1 MRRELPLDE
10 PAECDELETQAVEGV
25 HRREEH
31 APGLPQAHGWR
42 ADLPLEARGERF
54 ERLVAAPERLLRGGD
69 IPEAASENVGLAVYA
84 GQLPR
89 GR

>member
-31 APGLPQAHGWR
+31 APGLAQPHGRR
-42 ADLPLEARGERF
+42 ANLTLEARGERF